1 MKHLVNMVH
10 FRKIWLWPS
19 LLAAAICFGLL
30 AALLGTGCWYY
41 LSWAAMAIPLLV
53 IVRKLFI

>member
-1 MKHLVNMVH
+1 MDQAVNMKH

-41 LSWAAMAIPLLV
+41 LSWTAMAIPLVV
-53 IVRKLFI
+53 IARKLFI